1 MLLGAGVAIVDAHG
15 DEMASSLLPV
25 VEKHLERTAQ
35 ASDARYDQVREGAVI
50 LLGTI
55 GGHLQTGD
63 AKVRY
68 EPLIHL
74 QIDIADTAEVDNAIM
89 QSAGYSSW
97 Q

>member
-1 MLLGAGVAIVDAHG
+1 MAGVAIVDAHG

-63 AKVRY
+63 AKVR
-68 EPLIHL
+68 
-74 QIDIADTAEVDNAIM
+74 
-89 QSAGYSSW
+89 
-97 Q
+97 